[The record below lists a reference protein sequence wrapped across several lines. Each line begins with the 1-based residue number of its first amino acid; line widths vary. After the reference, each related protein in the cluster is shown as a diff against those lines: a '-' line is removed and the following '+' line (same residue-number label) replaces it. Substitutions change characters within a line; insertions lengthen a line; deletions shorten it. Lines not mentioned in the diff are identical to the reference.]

1 MPIKIL
7 LNILIF
13 FPFFSI
19 AEYHLTGS
27 TFYLLFLRDISIGI
41 FLIILLTLGV
51 DRKLIITI
59 PNIFAFIFIIYC
71 FFLLFYNGISVP
83 NIMGFRQLIMFLLLF
98 LCGALSS
105 QNLKNKFDINDFLQ
119 SRILILL
126 TFSLILW
133 IIPGFDEYKYIY
145 TDDFRSLSYHGQ
157 GKDLYLER
165 LYQGTTD
172 GKYGF
177 YRMIGDY
184 PYERFYGPYFSPLTS
199 GFLAFFAFI
208 LSKNDLK
215 KYFYST
221 LIFLSFTRAIIVGY
235 VIYLFITYKIQT
247 KLLLMIISTLLIF
260 IIFSQYQSLI
270 FDTSTERHLKVYEE
284 LFRTS
289 IPFLGTLSEASV
301 AGRYSAYSALGESL
315 YIALLVNSGIIGILL
330 IIFLLTNLVIE
341 TKNSNTRTMLII
353 VFLIGITSE
362 IVLSVTAYGI
372 FWLWLG
378 FTYRNQKS

>member
-260 IIFSQYQSLI
+260 IINYF
-270 FDTSTERHLKVYEE
+270 
-284 LFRTS
+284 
-289 IPFLGTLSEASV
+289 
-301 AGRYSAYSALGESL
+301 
-315 YIALLVNSGIIGILL
+315 
-330 IIFLLTNLVIE
+330 
-341 TKNSNTRTMLII
+341 
-353 VFLIGITSE
+353 
-362 IVLSVTAYGI
+362 GI
-372 FWLWLG
+372 F
-378 FTYRNQKS
+378 F

>member
-41 FLIILLTLGV
+41 FLIMLLTLGV

-247 KLLLMIISTLLIF
+247 KLLLMIIFTLLIF

-301 AGRYSAYSALGESL
+301 AGRYSAYSTLGESL